1 MLAVLEPSSFVGGGI
16 GSWGQC
22 VFSTDG
28 WQCHG
33 GSDVRGGA
41 VMCAGAVML
50 VGAERCWNRRLAV
63 LEPGVGGVGT
73 VGWRC
78 WNRVVLQGAE
88 LDPGDSVS
96 SG

>member
-1 MLAVLEPSSFVGGGI
+1 LDPGDSVSSRQTVGSAVGAVMF
-16 GSWGQC
+16 
-22 VFSTDG
+22 TA
-28 WQCHG
+28 
-33 GSDVRGGA
+33 GA

-78 WNRVVLQGAE
+78 WNRVVL
-88 LDPGDSVS
+88 
-96 SG
+96 